1 MSERLVPDTFT
12 STYVLKGDGT
22 INPQNTGVNSYD
34 ANVDRVIGD
43 HSSNSWTD
51 IQKRNS
57 RKRDVL
63 RTNPGKTGHDL
74 GRTVE
79 NDYRV
84 MGDKERSA
92 AETARTL
99 HSEALDR
106 IDRWKKRKKGT
117 AGS

>member
-22 INPQNTGVNSYD
+22 INPQNTGINSYD

-43 HSSNSWTD
+43 HSSNSWGS
-51 IQKRNS
+51 IQQRQS
-57 RKRDVL
+57 RKREVL
-63 RTNPGKTGHDL
+63 YSNPGKTGHDL

-84 MGDKERSA
+84 MGGKERKA
-92 AETARTL
+92 AETARNL
-99 HSEALDR
+99 HSEALER
-106 IDRWKKRKKGT
+106 IERWKKRKKGT